1 MGIPS
6 RVAPPILM
14 HEIYELCREDNKF
27 LTYENAQKFTEGLEN
42 DENDSQADVNRSTPN
57 RMASHARQQ
66 NTKKKKPKKVFKDVP
81 KEDLLKLSDNMK
93 VFLIGQDQAVN
104 DIAEAVQRAS
114 VGLKDPVR
122 PIGSFLFAGRTGI
135 GKCTEKGTLIFSEDG
150 IKPIDSFCAGNKIS
164 ELSMDVY
171 GINGVNRTSHIYK
184 EGIKPGRRIV
194 TDSGYE
200 LGGSLIHPVVSLN
213 GSGYPEFKRF
223 FDLTTDDY
231 VAIQYNQNYFSATNK
246 KINFDFIKKVH
257 DNSSI
262 IHKLPEEINEDL
274 AYYIGLLTGDGGLTT
289 DGVIGFTNK
298 DKQLVRKFFEL
309 SKNLFGATPKYDS
322 SKYGYTIHSIQI
334 YNFLKDGCGITMC
347 KSTHKEIPSIILEST
362 KECIKS
368 FIVGLMDTDGYFEK
382 HGGVVGITLST
393 KKLINQLQTVLL
405 NFGIVSSIRHRLVRY
420 NGDFNNAWEL
430 TVRGK
435 YAKRFFVEIGFS
447 LNYKKDKYNLIYLKN
462 NNPNKD
468 VIPNIHNV
476 IHDLVSA
483 YRLNRKFHRNYR
495 GYYKGYRKPSRKKL
509 IEILNVMHSLVGKEI
524 ESNSLYLYLCSLSLA
539 DIFWSKIAKIDYV
552 DEMDLY
558 DFTVPKTHTFT
569 SNGFISH
576 NTLAAKVLADELIRD
591 RDNLITIDCSEYS
604 ADHEY
609 AKLIGS
615 PQGYIGFE
623 QGGYLTNAVMKSPFS
638 VVVFDEVEKASTKVH
653 ELLLQIL
660 EEGRLTDGKGQQVS
674 FKDTIVIMTSNVG
687 VGEVDAISKTIGFGD
702 VAKITDAKKDKAID
716 EAIKGKFKPEFINR
730 IDSIIKFKGLSK
742 DDYMRIIDIELYK
755 LNDNL
760 KNNDTEYKGL
770 TLKFDSKIKKLIYD
784 LGINEDFGARPL
796 KRCIEKEVATPI
808 AMRLL
813 KENTDPD
820 SLVTVSV
827 RNKKATF
834 KINKKPE
841 ELFVSDEHKEMATL
855 NTSLPK

>member
-1 MGIPS
+1 MSVSNYKVHKLWVKEADFEVLVLEIPEAEIEDKLAYFARDKGNINRSFYEDFVIATCVANINQLLFHIKQQALLQPNLMSIRLEIMNGILEINPLFQPDNLVINRNSVVKLKGKKGPKDGERLLVDNKSWNLSYYEEVMKNQPQIDVDSINPTQAVPPTEDVAPKKPAATKPLNELEYVIVKKWWKRINRYVEIKQFKEEDMGSILKQRFFHNRSSFQTFIVSVCVIDSDELLTMLDNMGIPS

-42 DENDSQADVNRSTPN
+42 DENDTPQSDVNRNTPN

-66 NTKKKKPKKVFKDVP
+66 GAKKKKPKKIFKDVP

-93 VFLIGQDQAVN
+93 VFLIGQDQAIN

-135 GKCTEKGTLIFSEDG
+135 GK
-150 IKPIDSFCAGNKIS
+150 
-164 ELSMDVY
+164 
-171 GINGVNRTSHIYK
+171 
-184 EGIKPGRRIV
+184 
-194 TDSGYE
+194 
-200 LGGSLIHPVVSLN
+200 
-213 GSGYPEFKRF
+213 
-223 FDLTTDDY
+223 
-231 VAIQYNQNYFSATNK
+231 
-246 KINFDFIKKVH
+246 
-257 DNSSI
+257 
-262 IHKLPEEINEDL
+262 
-274 AYYIGLLTGDGGLTT
+274 
-289 DGVIGFTNK
+289 
-298 DKQLVRKFFEL
+298 
-309 SKNLFGATPKYDS
+309 
-322 SKYGYTIHSIQI
+322 
-334 YNFLKDGCGITMC
+334 
-347 KSTHKEIPSIILEST
+347 
-362 KECIKS
+362 
-368 FIVGLMDTDGYFEK
+368 
-382 HGGVVGITLST
+382 
-393 KKLINQLQTVLL
+393 
-405 NFGIVSSIRHRLVRY
+405 
-420 NGDFNNAWEL
+420 
-430 TVRGK
+430 
-435 YAKRFFVEIGFS
+435 
-447 LNYKKDKYNLIYLKN
+447 
-462 NNPNKD
+462 
-468 VIPNIHNV
+468 
-476 IHDLVSA
+476 
-483 YRLNRKFHRNYR
+483 
-495 GYYKGYRKPSRKKL
+495 
-509 IEILNVMHSLVGKEI
+509 
-524 ESNSLYLYLCSLSLA
+524 
-539 DIFWSKIAKIDYV
+539 
-552 DEMDLY
+552 
-558 DFTVPKTHTFT
+558 
-569 SNGFISH
+569 
-576 NTLAAKVLADELIRD
+576 TLAAKVLADELIRD

-660 EEGRLTDGKGQQVS
+660 EEGRLTDGKGQHVS

-730 IDSIIKFKGLSK
+730 IDSIIKFNGLSK

-770 TLKFDSKIKKLIYD
+770 TLKFDNKIKKLIYD
-784 LGINEDFGARPL
+784 LGINEAFGARPL

-813 KENTDPD
+813 KESTDPD
-820 SLVTVSV
+820 SLITISA
-827 RNKKATF
+827 RNKKVSF

-841 ELFVSDEHKEMATL
+841 ELFVSDTHKEMATL
-855 NTSLPK
+855 NTALPK